1 MYARTV
7 DEAQSRLVELRQEE
21 WGALGLS
28 ALALAVSLAATRL
41 YPPLVLPL
49 FAGGLVV
56 GMRGIRALWC
66 RWDLVDRLAGE
77 RDAYRIPEVF
87 AYAVRETRMDR
98 RRSLA
103 ARARGWL
110 EQPGLACESRV
121 SAVADELEALACELE
136 DGELEVDP
144 ASAVAC
150 MRMLSDFMASPL
162 LNPALPSDGLES
174 RFSKIRAGFR
184 PRRSG

>member
-66 RWDLVDRLAGE
+66 RWDLVARL
-77 RDAYRIPEVF
+77 
-87 AYAVRETRMDR
+87 
-98 RRSLA
+98 
-103 ARARGWL
+103 
-110 EQPGLACESRV
+110 
-121 SAVADELEALACELE
+121 
-136 DGELEVDP
+136 
-144 ASAVAC
+144 
-150 MRMLSDFMASPL
+150 RMLSDFTASPL

-174 RFSKIRAGFR
+174 RVSKIRAGFR